1 MKKPTK
7 SKKNKDDISV
17 DMNEGKL
24 ITEPKPQIAYG
35 LRVRPRIDTSKVLG
49 RRTIRL

>member
-24 ITEPKPQIAYG
+24 ITEPKPEIGYG
-35 LRVRPRIDTSKVLG
+35 LRVRNNQKNNSARK
-49 RRTIRL
+49 TIRL